1 MTSEDWRRESEWDA
15 KSKSLVEKS
24 SWSVESRLFESESES
39 EFESEFESE
48 SEYEFELKSE
58 FKIIHISKPK
68 IFAQLQPKPKGNR
81 NSSCNNSRNRR
92 RCSYRSLEIKGDFG
106 ESDRSWIR
114 IYIEIPMQILWKF
127 WSSEICSTSPPGG
140 NQVDGLPP
148 VRHFSGNSDFSLV
161 GLVIFWNLMHS
172 FLSILIISIFPWV
185 IFMRVISPA

>member
-1 MTSEDWRRESEWDA
+1 MKSEDWRRESEWDA

-48 SEYEFELKSE
+48 SEYEFEVTSE
-58 FKIIHISKPK
+58 FKIIHISNSK
-68 IFAQLQPKPKGNR
+68 IFAQLQPKPKRNR
-81 NSSCNNSRNRR
+81 NSSCGNSRNRR
-92 RCSYRSLEIKGDFG
+92 RCRYRSLEIKGDFG

-148 VRHFSGNSDFSLV
+148 VRNNTGAGQSASSIDIGNP
-161 GLVIFWNLMHS
+161 G
-172 FLSILIISIFPWV
+172 FLSLWLNIQV
-185 IFMRVISPA
+185 